1 MTQYS
6 SEPDD
11 LVHNPPKSIG
21 WNPEGK
27 ACKEFAEK
35 CLPTRVRSGK
45 AIKFVDHG
53 QPDMQLSR
61 QGEELA
67 NKHPCPNWDKIIG
80 PCGHMKCPRC
90 GPKLMKEAGRLL
102 DELPIPTE
110 GRQLHPKTD
119 LE

>member
-11 LVHNPPKSIG
+11 LVHNLPRLKSTT
-21 WNPEGK
+21 EYLV
-27 ACKEFAEK
+27 K
-35 CLPTRVRSGK
+35 CIEELDSLDNKGDRGFYIDR
-45 AIKFVDHG
+45 G

-67 NKHPCPNWDKIIG
+67 NKHTCPNWDEIIG
-80 PCGHMKCPRC
+80 PCGHMKCPHC
-90 GPKLMKEAGRLL
+90 GPKMMKEAGRLL
-102 DELPIPTE
+102 DGLPIPTE